1 VEEKEQLAE
10 EEVAEEAEEVEEEDV
25 EKLKRRLGRG
35 MNRWRK
41 K

>member
-1 VEEKEQLAE
+1 MEEKEELAE